1 MAIGAFDYS
10 PREIVLGRG
19 LTATSCVGQV
29 THGEPALDSSSFA
42 MFAAIRRASAR
53 PSAAQFHVDKG
64 GYAAARS
71 LSSLLD

>member
-53 PSAAQFHVDKG
+53 PLRRSSSMWIRVDMPQHG
-64 GYAAARS
+64 RY
-71 LSSLLD
+71 LLY